1 MSRILALC
9 GILLAFSSL
18 SAFAQHA
25 VDPAQRYHRLICL
38 VHLTGS
44 GKQGDE
50 VRAEYVPAAM
60 DATSRAGIIAWSMQ
74 VADDGKM
81 AIVHLVA
88 VDRNAFAPILADKR
102 AEIRV
107 FEIGRDAPDAIEKE
121 LKKYKKDFTL
131 DSIRVVAR

>member
-44 GKQGDE
+44 GKQRDE
-50 VRAEYVPAAM
+50 IRAEYVPAAM
-60 DATSRAGIIAWSMQ
+60 DATSRAGVIARSVNFVYDSQNW
-74 VADDGKM
+74 
-81 AIVHLVA
+81 
-88 VDRNAFAPILADKR
+88 DRR
-102 AEIRV
+102 
-107 FEIGRDAPDAIEKE
+107 
-121 LKKYKKDFTL
+121 
-131 DSIRVVAR
+131 